1 MAILKGSSASTKG
14 AGRRSTIKGS
24 QRRGIGLHLSLITGL
39 LLSVFPFYWAVIMST
54 HSSTEIFSYPPKL
67 LPGSHFLENVRNLFD
82 NVDFFGSMFNSL
94 LVACSVTVLVLFFDS
109 LAAFVFAKFQFPGR
123 RVLFALM
130 MVIFM
135 VPAQLQAIPQFVIMA
150 KLGWIGSMTALIVP
164 AAANAFGI
172 FWMRQYMKSAIHDEL
187 IDASKLDGAS
197 FLRQYWHVAL
207 PVVRPGL
214 AFLGIFTFM
223 GQWNDYAWPLIA
235 LTNPDNVTL
244 QVALSQLNGVHG
256 TTDYGMVMTGA
267 LLALIPLL
275 IVFAIGAKQIIA
287 DLGKGPSADDGP
299 AARAPPLGVT

>member
-1 MAILKGSSASTKG
+1 MAFFQGTRRPKGIRG
-14 AGRRSTIKGS
+14 DRS
-24 QRRGIGLHLSLITGL
+24 RGIALHVSLILGV
-39 LLSVFPFYWAVIMST
+39 LLSAFPFYWAVIMST
-54 HSSTEIFSYPPKL
+54 HTSSEIFSYPPKL
-67 LPGSHFLENVRNLFD
+67 LPGTHFLENVRSLFD
-82 NVDFFGSMFNSL
+82 NIDFFGSMFNSV
-94 LVACSVTVLVLFFDS
+94 LVAGSVTFLVLFFDS
-109 LAAFVFAKFQFPGR
+109 LAAFVFAKFQFPGKN
-123 RVLFALM
+123 VMFALLM
-130 MVIFM
+130 GIFM
-135 VPAQLQAIPQFVIMA
+135 VPAQLAAIPQFVIMA

-187 IDASKLDGAS
+187 LDASRIDGAS

-235 LTNPDNVTL
+235 LTNPNNVTL
-244 QVALSQLNGVHG
+244 QVALSQLNGTHG

-275 IVFAIGAKQIIA
+275 IVFAVGAKQIIG
-287 DLGKGPSADDGP
+287 DLGKGAI
-299 AARAPPLGVT
+299 R

>member
-1 MAILKGSSASTKG
+1 MAILKGSSASMKG
-14 AGRRSTIKGS
+14 AGRTSTIKGS
-24 QRRGIGLHLSLITGL
+24 RRRGIALHFSLIFGL

-67 LPGSHFLENVRNLFD
+67 LPGSHFLENVRHLFD

-187 IDASKLDGAS
+187 IDASKLDGAG

-287 DLGKGPSADDGP
+287 DLGKGAI
-299 AARAPPLGVT
+299 R

>member
-1 MAILKGSSASTKG
+1 MSS
-14 AGRRSTIKGS
+14 IKGS
-24 QRRGIGLHLSLITGL
+24 NRRGIALHISLIIGL

-67 LPGSHFLENVRNLFD
+67 LPGSHFLENARHLFD

-94 LVACSVTVLVLFFDS
+94 LVACSVTFLVLFFDS

-130 MVIFM
+130 MAIFM
-135 VPAQLQAIPQFVIMA
+135 VPAQLSAIPQFVIMA
-150 KLGWIGSMTALIVP
+150 KIGWIGSMTALIVP

-187 IDASKLDGAS
+187 LDASKIDGAG
-197 FLRQYWHVAL
+197 FMRQYWHVAL

-287 DLGKGPSADDGP
+287 DLGKGAIK
-299 AARAPPLGVT
+299 

>member
-1 MAILKGSSASTKG
+1 MSS
-14 AGRRSTIKGS
+14 IKGS
-24 QRRGIGLHLSLITGL
+24 RRRGTALHLSLITGL

-67 LPGSHFLENVRNLFD
+67 LPGSHFFENVRHLFD

-130 MVIFM
+130 MAIFM

-150 KLGWIGSMTALIVP
+150 KLGWIGSMTALVVP

-187 IDASKLDGAS
+187 IDASKLDGAG

-287 DLGKGPSADDGP
+287 DLGKGAI
-299 AARAPPLGVT
+299 R

>member
-1 MAILKGSSASTKG
+1 MAS
-14 AGRRSTIKGS
+14 IKGTRS
-24 QRRGIGLHLSLITGL
+24 RGIALHAVLVIGL
-39 LLSVFPFYWAVIMST
+39 LLSAFPFYWAVIMST
-54 HSSTEIFSYPPKL
+54 HTSTEIFSYPPKL
-67 LPGSHFLENVRNLFD
+67 LPGSHFLQNARSLFD
-82 NVDFFGSMFNSL
+82 NIDFFGSMLNSL
-94 LVACSVTVLVLFFDS
+94 LVASAVTFLVLLFDS
-109 LAAFVFAKFQFPGR
+109 LAAFVFAKFDFPGR
-123 RVLFALM
+123 RLLFTLLM
-130 MVIFM
+130 IIFM
-135 VPAQLQAIPQFVIMA
+135 VPTQLAIIPQFVMMA
-150 KLGWIGSMTALIVP
+150 NIGWIGSMTALIVP

-187 IDASKLDGAS
+187 LDASRIDGAN

-223 GQWNDYAWPLIA
+223 AQWNDYAWPLIA

-275 IVFAIGAKQIIA
+275 IVFAIGAKQIIG
-287 DLGKGPSADDGP
+287 DLGKGAI
-299 AARAPPLGVT
+299 R

>member
-1 MAILKGSSASTKG
+1 MASVQGTRRPRPVKGTRG
-14 AGRRSTIKGS
+14 
-24 QRRGIGLHLSLITGL
+24 RGIALHAVLVVGLILSA
-39 LLSVFPFYWAVIMST
+39 FPFYWAVIMST
-54 HSSTEIFSYPPKL
+54 HTSSEIFSYPPKL
-67 LPGSHFLENVRNLFD
+67 LPGSHFLENLRHLFD
-82 NVDFFGSMFNSL
+82 NIDFFGSMVNSL
-94 LVACSVTVLVLFFDS
+94 LVAGAVTFLVLFFDS
-109 LAAFVFAKFQFPGR
+109 LAAFVFAKFEFPGR
-123 RVLFALM
+123 KVLFALLM
-130 MVIFM
+130 AIFM
-135 VPAQLQAIPQFVIMA
+135 VPTQLQVIPQFVIMA
-150 KLGWIGSMTALIVP
+150 KIGWIGSMTALIVP

-187 IDASKLDGAS
+187 LDASKLDGAN

-275 IVFAIGAKQIIA
+275 IVFAIGARQMIG
-287 DLGKGPSADDGP
+287 DLAKGAI
-299 AARAPPLGVT
+299 R

>member
-1 MAILKGSSASTKG
+1 MAILKDSPASTKQ
-14 AGRRSTIKGS
+14 ARRRSSIKGT
-24 QRRGIGLHLSLITGL
+24 QRRGIALHVTLILGL

-67 LPGSHFLENVRNLFD
+67 LPGSHFFENVRNLFD

-94 LVACSVTVLVLFFDS
+94 LVACSVTFLVLFFDS
-109 LAAFVFAKFQFPGR
+109 LAAFVFAKFEFPGR

-130 MVIFM
+130 MGIFM
-135 VPAQLQAIPQFVIMA
+135 VPGQLQAIPQFVIMA

-187 IDASKLDGAS
+187 IDASKLDGAG

-235 LTNPDNVTL
+235 LTNPHNVTL

-275 IVFAIGAKQIIA
+275 IVFAIGAKQIIG
-287 DLGKGPSADDGP
+287 DLGKGAI
-299 AARAPPLGVT
+299 R

>member
-1 MAILKGSSASTKG
+1 MASTKG
-14 AGRRSTIKGS
+14 ASVKGS
-24 QRRGIGLHLSLITGL
+24 RRRGIALHAGLIAGT
-39 LLSVFPFYWAVIMST
+39 LLSAFPFYWAVIMST
-54 HSSTEIFSYPPKL
+54 HSTSEIFSYPPKL
-67 LPGSHFLENVRNLFD
+67 LPGTHFLENVRGLFD
-82 NVDFFGSMFNSL
+82 AVDFFGSMGNSL
-94 LVACSVTVLVLFFDS
+94 LVATAVTFLVLFFDS

-123 RVLFALM
+123 KLLFALLM
-130 MVIFM
+130 MIFM
-135 VPAQLQAIPQFVIMA
+135 VPAQLSAIPQFVIMA

-187 IDASKLDGAS
+187 LDASRLDGAN

-244 QVALSQLNGVHG
+244 QVALSQLNGTHG
-256 TTDYGMVMTGA
+256 TTDYGIVMTGA
-267 LLALIPLL
+267 LLALVPLL
-275 IVFAIGAKQIIA
+275 IVFAIGARQIIG
-287 DLGKGPSADDGP
+287 DLAKGAVRG
-299 AARAPPLGVT
+299 

>member
-1 MAILKGSSASTKG
+1 MAS
-14 AGRRSTIKGS
+14 IKGS
-24 QRRGIGLHLSLITGL
+24 GRRGIALHTVLVIGL
-39 LLSVFPFYWAVIMST
+39 LLSAFPFYWAVIMST
-54 HSSTEIFSYPPKL
+54 HTSTEIFSYPPKL
-67 LPGSHFLENVRNLFD
+67 VPGSHFLENLRHLFD
-82 NVDFFGSMFNSL
+82 NIDFFGSMFNSL
-94 LVACSVTVLVLFFDS
+94 LVAVSVTVLVLFFDS

-130 MVIFM
+130 MAIFM
-135 VPAQLQAIPQFVIMA
+135 VPAQLAAIPQFVIMA
-150 KLGWIGSMTALIVP
+150 KLGWIGTMTALIVP

-187 IDASKLDGAS
+187 MDASRLDGAG
-197 FLRQYWHVAL
+197 FMRQYWHVAL

-244 QVALSQLNGVHG
+244 QVALSQLNGTHG

-267 LLALIPLL
+267 LLALVPLL
-275 IVFAIGAKQIIA
+275 IVFAIGARQIIG
-287 DLGKGPSADDGP
+287 DLGKGAI
-299 AARAPPLGVT
+299 R

>member
-1 MAILKGSSASTKG
+1 MASLQHTKRPRG
-14 AGRRSTIKGS
+14 IKGT
-24 QRRGIGLHLSLITGL
+24 RGRGIALHAVLVAGL
-39 LLSVFPFYWAVIMST
+39 LLSAFPFYWAVVMST
-54 HSSTEIFSYPPKL
+54 HTSSEIFSYPPKL
-67 LPGSHFLENVRNLFD
+67 LPGSHFLQNVRSLFD
-82 NVDFFGSMFNSL
+82 NIDFFGSMLNSL
-94 LVACSVTVLVLFFDS
+94 LVASAVTFLVLFFDS

-123 RVLFALM
+123 RVLFVLLM
-130 MVIFM
+130 AIFM
-135 VPAQLQAIPQFVIMA
+135 VPTQMEIIPQFVMMA
-150 KLGWIGSMTALIVP
+150 KIGWIGSMTALIVP

-187 IDASKLDGAS
+187 LDASRIDGAG

-223 GQWNDYAWPLIA
+223 GQWNDYAWPLVA

-267 LLALIPLL
+267 LLALVPLL
-275 IVFAIGAKQIIA
+275 VVFAIGAKQIIG
-287 DLGKGPSADDGP
+287 DLGKGAI
-299 AARAPPLGVT
+299 R

>member
-1 MAILKGSSASTKG
+1 MAS
-14 AGRRSTIKGS
+14 IKGS
-24 QRRGIGLHLSLITGL
+24 LRRGIGLHATLILGV
-39 LLSVFPFYWAVIMST
+39 LLSAFPFYWAVIMST
-54 HSSTEIFSYPPKL
+54 HSSSEIFSYPPKL
-67 LPGSHFLENVRNLFD
+67 LPGSHFLENVRHLFD
-82 NVDFFGSMFNSL
+82 AIDFFGSMWNSL
-94 LVACSVTVLVLFFDS
+94 LVAVTVTFLVLFFDS
-109 LAAFVFAKFQFPGR
+109 LAAFVFAKFEFPGR
-123 RVLFALM
+123 KVLFALM
-130 MVIFM
+130 MAIFM

-150 KLGWIGSMTALIVP
+150 KIGWIGSMTALIVP

-187 IDASKLDGAS
+187 LDASKLDGAG

-244 QVALSQLNGVHG
+244 QVALSQLNGTHG

-267 LLALIPLL
+267 LLALVPLL

-287 DLGKGPSADDGP
+287 DLGKGAI
-299 AARAPPLGVT
+299 R

>member
-1 MAILKGSSASTKG
+1 MASIQGT
-14 AGRRSTIKGS
+14 RRPKAI
-24 QRRGIGLHLSLITGL
+24 RGTRSRGTALHAVLVIGL
-39 LLSVFPFYWAVIMST
+39 LLSAFPFYWAVIMST
-54 HSSTEIFSYPPKL
+54 HTSTEIFSYPPKL
-67 LPGSHFLENVRNLFD
+67 LPGSHFLENARSLFD
-82 NVDFFGSMFNSL
+82 NIDFFGSMLNSL
-94 LVACSVTVLVLFFDS
+94 LVAVAVTFLVLLFDS
-109 LAAFVFAKFQFPGR
+109 LAAFVFAKFDFPGR
-123 RVLFALM
+123 RLLFTLLM
-130 MVIFM
+130 IIFM
-135 VPAQLQAIPQFVIMA
+135 VPTQLAIIPQFVMMA
-150 KLGWIGSMTALIVP
+150 NIGWIGSMTALIVP

-187 IDASKLDGAS
+187 LDASKIDGAH

-223 GQWNDYAWPLIA
+223 AQWNDYAWPLIA

-275 IVFAIGAKQIIA
+275 IVFAIGAKQIIG
-287 DLGKGPSADDGP
+287 DLGKGAI
-299 AARAPPLGVT
+299 R

>member
-1 MAILKGSSASTKG
+1 MTSIQESRLRRAKRIDGSL
-14 AGRRSTIKGS
+14 
-24 QRRGIGLHLSLITGL
+24 RRGLALHASLVLGV
-39 LLSVFPFYWAVIMST
+39 LLSAFPFYWAVIMST
-54 HSSTEIFSYPPKL
+54 HTSSEIFSYPPKL
-67 LPGSHFLENVRNLFD
+67 LPGTHFLENVRNLFD
-82 NVDFFGSMFNSL
+82 NIDFFGSMFNSL
-94 LVACSVTVLVLFFDS
+94 LVAGSVTFLVLFFDS
-109 LAAFVFAKFQFPGR
+109 LAAFVFAKFEFPGKR
-123 RVLFALM
+123 LLFVLLM
-130 MVIFM
+130 FIFM

-172 FWMRQYMKSAIHDEL
+172 FWMRQYMTGAIHDEL
-187 IDASKLDGAS
+187 LDASRIDGAN

-244 QVALSQLNGVHG
+244 QVALSQLNGTHG

-267 LLALIPLL
+267 LLALVPLL
-275 IVFAIGAKQIIA
+275 IVFAIGARQMIG
-287 DLGKGPSADDGP
+287 DLAKGAIK
-299 AARAPPLGVT
+299 

>member
-1 MAILKGSSASTKG
+1 MASIQEPRPRRAKRIDGSL
-14 AGRRSTIKGS
+14 
-24 QRRGIGLHLSLITGL
+24 RRGLALHASLVLGV
-39 LLSVFPFYWAVIMST
+39 LLSAFPFYWAVIMST
-54 HSSTEIFSYPPKL
+54 HTSSEIFSYPPRL
-67 LPGSHFLENVRNLFD
+67 LPGTHFLENVRNLFD
-82 NVDFFGSMFNSL
+82 NIDFFGSMFNSL
-94 LVACSVTVLVLFFDS
+94 LVAGSVTFLVLFFDS
-109 LAAFVFAKFQFPGR
+109 LAAFVFAKFEFPGKR
-123 RVLFALM
+123 LLFVLLM
-130 MVIFM
+130 FIFM

-172 FWMRQYMKSAIHDEL
+172 FWMRQYMTGAIHDEL
-187 IDASKLDGAS
+187 LDASRIDGAN

-244 QVALSQLNGVHG
+244 QVALSQLNGTHG

-267 LLALIPLL
+267 LLALVPLL
-275 IVFAIGAKQIIA
+275 IVFAIGARQMIG
-287 DLGKGPSADDGP
+287 DLAKGAIK
-299 AARAPPLGVT
+299 

>member
-1 MAILKGSSASTKG
+1 MAS
-14 AGRRSTIKGS
+14 IKGS
-24 QRRGIGLHLSLITGL
+24 RRRGVALHASLIVGV
-39 LLSVFPFYWAVIMST
+39 LLSAFPFYWAVIMST
-54 HSSTEIFSYPPKL
+54 HTSSEIFSYPPKL
-67 LPGSHFLENVRNLFD
+67 LPGGHLLENIRSLFD
-82 NVDFFGSMFNSL
+82 SIDFFGSMFNSL
-94 LVACSVTVLVLFFDS
+94 LVACSVTFLVLFFDS
-109 LAAFVFAKFQFPGR
+109 LAAFVFAKFQFPGKR
-123 RVLFALM
+123 LLFALLM
-130 MVIFM
+130 IIFM

-150 KLGWIGSMTALIVP
+150 KLGWIGSMTSLIVP

-172 FWMRQYMKSAIHDEL
+172 FWMRQYMKGAIHDEL
-187 IDASKLDGAS
+187 LDASRIDGAN

-244 QVALSQLNGVHG
+244 QVALSQLNGTHG

-275 IVFAIGAKQIIA
+275 IVFAVGARQIIG
-287 DLGKGPSADDGP
+287 DLAKGAIK
-299 AARAPPLGVT
+299 

>member
-1 MAILKGSSASTKG
+1 MASLKESRQQGS
-14 AGRRSTIKGS
+14 RQRGS
-24 QRRGIGLHLSLITGL
+24 RQQGSRQRGIALHLVLIVGL

-67 LPGSHFLENVRNLFD
+67 LPGSHFAENVRNLFA
-82 NVDFFGSMFNSL
+82 NIDFFGSMGNSL
-94 LVACSVTVLVLFFDS
+94 LVAGSVTVLVLFFDS
-109 LAAFVFAKFQFPGR
+109 LAAFVFAKFEFPGR
-123 RVLFALM
+123 RTLFALM
-130 MVIFM
+130 MAIFM
-135 VPAQLQAIPQFVIMA
+135 VPAQMAAIPQFVIMA
-150 KLGWIGSMTALIVP
+150 KIGWIGSMTALVVP

-172 FWMRQYMKSAIHDEL
+172 FWMRQYMKGAIHDEL
-187 IDASKLDGAS
+187 LDASRIDGAG

-244 QVALSQLNGVHG
+244 QVALSQLNGTHG

-267 LLALIPLL
+267 LLALVPLL
-275 IVFAIGAKQIIA
+275 IVFAVGARQIIA
-287 DLGKGPSADDGP
+287 DLGKGAI
-299 AARAPPLGVT
+299 R

>member
-1 MAILKGSSASTKG
+1 MAILKGSSASMKG
-14 AGRRSTIKGS
+14 AGRTSTIKGS
-24 QRRGIGLHLSLITGL
+24 RRRGIALHLSLIIGL

-67 LPGSHFLENVRNLFD
+67 LPGSHFLENVRHLFD

-187 IDASKLDGAS
+187 IDASKLDGAG

-235 LTNPDNVTL
+235 LTNPHNVTL

-275 IVFAIGAKQIIA
+275 IVFAIGAKQIIG
-287 DLGKGPSADDGP
+287 DLGKGAI
-299 AARAPPLGVT
+299 R